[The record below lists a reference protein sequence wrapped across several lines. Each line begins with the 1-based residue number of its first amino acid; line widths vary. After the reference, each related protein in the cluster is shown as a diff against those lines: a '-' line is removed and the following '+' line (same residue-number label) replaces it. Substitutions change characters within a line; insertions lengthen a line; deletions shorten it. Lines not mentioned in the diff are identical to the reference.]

1 MSIQYI
7 IYYIVQYKYLN
18 VTEFYPK
25 TREIRVKMSS
35 DFFVK
40 ISENHL
46 NVFGVCEKNEIAY
59 VDNLTDLLSLL
70 ANFNLIIYKIT
81 IHSNKKTITRTQE
94 INILH
99 STLNEASIFL
109 SNGLLFFQAGL
120 VNFQEY
126 HFVCFQFH
134 ASRVVFVRY
143 DFLCVMIF
151 AKSQQCYSYTSNYA
165 VLVFDG
171 EYQY

>member
-1 MSIQYI
+1 MSLNFIQK
-7 IYYIVQYKYLN
+7 QEK
-18 VTEFYPK
+18 
-25 TREIRVKMSS
+25 SAS
-35 DFFVK
+35 GDFFVK

-120 VNFQEY
+120 VNF
-126 HFVCFQFH
+126 
-134 ASRVVFVRY
+134 
-143 DFLCVMIF
+143 
-151 AKSQQCYSYTSNYA
+151 
-165 VLVFDG
+165 
-171 EYQY
+171 